1 MAYKGITRNRD
12 VIVRDK
18 VKQGINSK
26 DNWPPARNL
35 LPVATAPAYATA
47 YNNSIT

>member
-1 MAYKGITRNRD
+1 MAYEGITRNRD

-18 VKQGINSK
+18 VKQGINLK

-35 LPVATAPAYATA
+35 LPASNRPYLC
-47 YNNSIT
+47 YGI